1 MLAGAYIVA
10 NWNIEFHRLQCRT
23 SPDARSGREG
33 GLNEMA
39 QTNRVPFYI
48 PIFNRIIV
56 RLLRVGVPMGPMIL
70 LTVRGRTSGQPRTT
84 PVGLFEQ
91 DGHRWLLA
99 TFGETNWTR
108 NLRAAGEGILTR
120 GRRREAIAAVELAR
134 GRRARPQGC
143 PDASPEV
150 ARGRIV
156 PSPLLRS
163 DCRRSADRLHQR
175 GSATPGLRAVS
186 ITD

>member
-1 MLAGAYIVA
+1 
-10 NWNIEFHRLQCRT
+10 
-23 SPDARSGREG
+23 
-33 GLNEMA
+33 MA

-120 GRRREAIAAVELAR
+120 GRRREAIAAVELAPEAAGPVLKNVLTPR
-134 GRRARPQGC
+134 LKSRVAASFLRRFYDVTADAPLTDFISEARRHPVF
-143 PDASPEV
+143 ELF
-150 ARGRIV
+150 
-156 PSPLLRS
+156 PSPTR
-163 DCRRSADRLHQR
+163 
-175 GSATPGLRAVS
+175 
-186 ITD
+186 